1 MPLACV
7 NGCAQS
13 FCCDDCVV
21 PPQLVNT
28 IGSAA
33 CAGAGAAASVAAQS
47 MAIGA
52 KRERLLLLMVSLQG
66 KRLRVATTGAAAIR
80 TRVFGP
86 ATQIAPAS

>member
-1 MPLACV
+1 M
-7 NGCAQS
+7 
-13 FCCDDCVV
+13 

-66 KRLRVATTGAAAIR
+66 ETVARRDHRGGGHPNTRIR
-80 TRVFGP
+80 AGDADRAGFMILFR
-86 ATQIAPAS
+86 IASPRGRR